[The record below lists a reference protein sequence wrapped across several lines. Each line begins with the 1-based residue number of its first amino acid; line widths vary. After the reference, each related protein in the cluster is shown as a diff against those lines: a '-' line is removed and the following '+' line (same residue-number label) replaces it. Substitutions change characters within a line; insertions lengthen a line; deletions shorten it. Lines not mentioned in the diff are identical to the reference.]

1 MGFNYSINVV
11 SYPQQAYSVSSSFCF
26 KENWLISQIGFKISS
41 TVSRIGAF
49 HRCGHEGQA
58 SRGDR
63 PLKAACK
70 ANKAQWT
77 AQSVKRRVFVLIGKI
92 NDRNRQ
98 KLLVTI
104 REVKGTKMIDLRVHQ
119 TGDDGELVATP
130 AGVSL
135 TFDQAERAI
144 ELLGEA
150 KKRIAEQQ

>member
-1 MGFNYSINVV
+1 MTETGRS
-11 SYPQQAYSVSSSFCF
+11 C
-26 KENWLISQIGFKISS
+26 
-41 TVSRIGAF
+41 
-49 HRCGHEGQA
+49 
-58 SRGDR
+58 
-63 PLKAACK
+63 
-70 ANKAQWT
+70 
-77 AQSVKRRVFVLIGKI
+77 
-92 NDRNRQ
+92 
-98 KLLVTI
+98 LVTI